1 MVSRHKIIWNSL
13 IYESWPYLNISW
25 LSFSVLLQIFGSGFG
40 SIGDD
45 EIAVLRTLLWI
56 EHLVVTESL
65 AHAHLAGTSLRPDR
79 LQLMEEAV
87 FSSLFLVQVLIWLVL
102 LFAEAGP
109 SCFSLGKVFLIEVLL
124 GNFVVVCLYLR
135 IFLPL
140 RSVTIVRLDR
150 VDLSWCCLFNEISL
164 LRTMWWFESVCFTDV
179 LSVGCCLVGADDN
192 WGPDFCGKHFARKD
206 ILMWP
211 FHPSRA
217 LKQLHIRFHYWRSF
231 LYFIAAYNC
240 RLELKMT

>member
-1 MVSRHKIIWNSL
+1 
-13 IYESWPYLNISW
+13 
-25 LSFSVLLQIFGSGFG
+25 
-40 SIGDD
+40 
-45 EIAVLRTLLWI
+45 
-56 EHLVVTESL
+56 
-65 AHAHLAGTSLRPDR
+65 
-79 LQLMEEAV
+79 
-87 FSSLFLVQVLIWLVL
+87 
-102 LFAEAGP
+102 
-109 SCFSLGKVFLIEVLL
+109 LIEVLL

-140 RSVTIVRLDR
+140 RGVTIVRLDR

-179 LSVGCCLVGADDN
+179 LSVGWCLGADDN

-217 LKQLHIRFHYWRSF
+217 LKQLNTLCKNLNMCKGDKKNEIEIFHNTAKEINGWDHNTFY
-231 LYFIAAYNC
+231 
-240 RLELKMT
+240 ELIDICSQDQTQ